1 MEANIEGPCNPKNKF
16 KIPTHVPLFID
27 GEFQKS
33 QTSDWLDLTNPATNE
48 IISQVPMTTDSEL
61 NQAVKSAALAYETW
75 SQTPVPER
83 ARLFFKY
90 QSLLKE
96 YQSDI
101 AEILCYESG
110 KNFADGKG
118 DVWRGIEVVEYATS
132 APSMLMGETVKAVA
146 KNIESY
152 SYQCPIG
159 ICAGITPFNFPAMVP
174 LWMFPIAIA
183 CGNTFILKPSEQDPV
198 TATIL
203 AALFKE
209 SGFPDGVLNIIHGG
223 KDQVNFLLR
232 NPEIK
237 AISFV
242 GSSKVGEYVYSEA
255 SKNSKRVQVMAGA
268 KNHIVLMPDANKE
281 HALNALTS
289 ASCGAAG
296 QRCMA
301 HSVAIMVGETEKWI
315 PDLQLQFERLKPG
328 YFLEGNPDFG
338 PVISQSAKKRI
349 SDLID
354 IGISEG
360 AKVLLD
366 GRKIKIKGYEQGNFI
381 GPTLFDNVTKDMTIY
396 KEEIFGPVLV
406 ILRAA
411 TLDEALKI
419 IEENP
424 YGNGTSIYTSSGA
437 TARKFKH
444 DVTVG
449 QVGIN
454 VPIPVPLPFFSFTG
468 WKDSFFGDA
477 HAYGKQAFR
486 FYSETKTVTERW
498 YENNEDKKL
507 NMTIN
512 LG

>member
-1 MEANIEGPCNPKNKF
+1 MEANIEGPCNPNNRF

-27 GEFQKS
+27 GEFKKS
-33 QTSDWLDLTNPATNE
+33 QSSDWLDLTNPATNE
-48 IISQVPMTTDSEL
+48 VLSKVPLTTSDEM
-61 NQAVKSAALAYETW
+61 NQAVASASKAFKSW

-83 ARLFFKY
+83 ARIFFKY

-101 AEILCYESG
+101 AEILCRESG

-132 APSMLMGETVKAVA
+132 ATSMLMGETLKGVA
-146 KNIESY
+146 NNIETY

-183 CGNTFILKPSEQDPV
+183 CGNTFILKPSEQDPI
-198 TATIL
+198 TAIL
-203 AALFKE
+203 LAELFKE
-209 SGFPDGVLNIIHGG
+209 SGFPAGVLNIIHGG
-223 KDQVNFLLR
+223 ADQVNFLLKS
-232 NPEIK
+232 PEIK

-242 GSSKVGEYVYSEA
+242 GSSKVGKYVYSEA

-268 KNHIVLMPDANKE
+268 KNHMVIMPDASKE
-281 HALNALTS
+281 HALNAITS

-301 HSVAIMVGETEKWI
+301 ISVAIMVGESSDWI
-315 PDLQLQFERLKPG
+315 PEIKTRFESLKPG
-328 YFLEGNPDFG
+328 NFEKDNPDFG
-338 PVISQSAKKRI
+338 PLISKSAKERVLN
-349 SDLID
+349 LIAT
-354 IGISEG
+354 GVSEG
-360 AKVLLD
+360 ADLLLD
-366 GRKIKIKGYEQGNFI
+366 GRGIKVQGCEDGHFI
-381 GPTLFDNVTKDMTIY
+381 GPTLFDNVKTDMTIY

-406 ILRAA
+406 IVRAK
-411 TLDEALKI
+411 DIEEALKI

-424 YGNGTSIYTSSGA
+424 YGNGTSLYTSSGS

-444 DVTVG
+444 NVTVG

-498 YENNEDKKL
+498 YDDSDEKKL